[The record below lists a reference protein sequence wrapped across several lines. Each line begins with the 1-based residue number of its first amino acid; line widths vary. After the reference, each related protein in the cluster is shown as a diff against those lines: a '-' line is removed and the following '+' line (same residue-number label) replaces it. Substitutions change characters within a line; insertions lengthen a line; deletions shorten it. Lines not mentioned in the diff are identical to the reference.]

1 MALYAPVLNH
11 IWNYLADQGHDPER
25 LFHEAGIAPGLRQD
39 ASARVDALSVDRL
52 LHMAEMKT
60 CDDALVLQIVGHF
73 HPSYWGAIGYAW
85 LTSESLR
92 SAFQRVQRYSRMVAD
107 ELVIEL
113 RDRTNELQVILGWR
127 TEKGFDP
134 SFREILRLANVV
146 MLCRFN
152 FGAHFKAVRI
162 HLQRT
167 QPSRP
172 APYEAFF
179 NCALLF
185 ESDETMLVLDKA
197 IADSP
202 LASFDAALGILLDQQ
217 IADYLAR
224 IDKQDILSQA
234 KSVIFQQ
241 LPSGYVSVEDVAV
254 KLHLSA
260 RTLRRKLQMENT
272 SFKSLLAE
280 TRQELGER
288 YIRDNNLSLTEI
300 SYLLGFSESSSFS
313 RAFKNWTGVSPLKR
327 RNTISLSDNAS

>member
-11 IWNYLADQGHDPER
+11 IWNYLADQGQDPER
-25 LFHEAGIAPGLRQD
+25 LFHEAGIAPGLRKD
-39 ASARVDALSVDRL
+39 ASARIDALSVDRL
-52 LHMAEMKT
+52 LHMAEIKT
-60 CDDALVLQIVGHF
+60 RDDALVLQIVGHF
-73 HPSYWGAIGYAW
+73 HPSYWGAMGYAW

-92 SAFQRVQRYSRMVAD
+92 GAFERVQRYSKMVAD

-113 RDRTNELQVILGWR
+113 RDTVNELQVILGWQ

-134 SFREILRLANVV
+134 TFREILRLANVV

-152 FGAHFKAVRI
+152 YGAHFKPVRI

-179 NCALLF
+179 NCALHF
-185 ESDETMLVLDKA
+185 GSDETMLVLDKA

-202 LASFDAALGILLDQQ
+202 LASFDASLSNLLDQQ

-224 IDKQDILSQA
+224 IDKQDILSQV

-241 LPSGYVSVEDVAV
+241 LPSGDVLVEDVAV
-254 KLHLSA
+254 KLHLSV
-260 RTLRRKLQMENT
+260 RTLKRKLQMENT

-280 TRQELGER
+280 TRRELGER

-300 SYLLGFSESSSFS
+300 SYLLGFSESSSFT
-313 RAFKNWTGVSPLKR
+313 RAFKNWTGVSPLKH
-327 RNTISLSDNAS
+327 RNAISLSENAS